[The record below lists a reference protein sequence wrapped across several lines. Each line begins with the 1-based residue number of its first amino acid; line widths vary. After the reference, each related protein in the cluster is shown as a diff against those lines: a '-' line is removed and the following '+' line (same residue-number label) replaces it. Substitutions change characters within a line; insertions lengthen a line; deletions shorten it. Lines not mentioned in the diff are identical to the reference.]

1 MSSWDEDLLRQLQA
15 YIEGRVTERKEEFV
29 RQFAEQMAAVFAAG
43 YVFAGKQLPDPS
55 QSFVLGTEQLE
66 PVIAELGPVLD
77 ETFSALSAELTGI
90 VEQGI
95 REGSSYGQ
103 VIGQLKTKIESGWG
117 DRISF
122 HRSGQTR
129 RYVAVQ
135 PDGSLKWATKTIT
148 KNVTMPVDAY
158 ALVLARTNMKRA
170 YARGHLSRYAQAG
183 CPGWVY
189 QAVHDEVTRPHHLAL
204 HGKVI
209 RSGSRE
215 EELALEVMGEPNCRC
230 RPRPW
235 FDDPAYDIA
244 PEKLQEEKREMATQ
258 RMEQDLADRA
268 AVYDPILA
276 AHPQNEAELQ
286 KLSRSVGAVI
296 RQDADLMFMARV
308 SGTTANAAGRKVTGM
323 LAENFYVRK
332 SDGEYSFVHAARH
345 MQSER
350 FGLPDVLNAVN
361 SGNIVLDDDGE
372 NIAVLE
378 LGDKRLLAVPL
389 ASDADKYGEVV
400 TAFVPSKAR
409 ADKLRAAPKS
419 AYKREN
425 IWVFKRRD

>member
-1 MSSWDEDLLRQLQA
+1 MSSWDEEVLRQLQA
-15 YIEGRVTERKEEFV
+15 YIDGRVTERKEEFV
-29 RQFAEQMAAVFAAG
+29 RRLAAQMAAAFAAG

-55 QSFVLGTEQLE
+55 QSMVLGTEQLE

-77 ETFSALSAELTGI
+77 ETFAALSGELTGI
-90 VEQGI
+90 IEQGI
-95 REGSSYGQ
+95 RTGSSYEQ
-103 VIGQLKTKIESGWG
+103 VIAQLKTKIQIDWG

-122 HRSGQTR
+122 HRRGQTR

-158 ALVLARTNMKRA
+158 AMVLARTNMKRA

-215 EELALEVMGEPNCRC
+215 EELALQVMGEPNCRC

-235 FDDPAYDIA
+235 FDDPSYDIA

-258 RMEQDLADRA
+258 RMEIDLVNRQ
-268 AVYDPILA
+268 AVYDPVLA
-276 AHPQNEAELQ
+276 AHPRSEAELQ
-286 KLSRSVGAVI
+286 KLSRSVGAAI
-296 RQDADLMFMARV
+296 RKDTDLMFMARV
-308 SGTTANAAGRKVTGM
+308 SGITANAAGRKVTGM

-361 SGNIVLDDDGE
+361 CGDIILDDDGE
-372 NIAVLE
+372 NIALSE
-378 LGDKRLLAVPL
+378 LADGRLLAVPL
-389 ASDADKYGEVV
+389 ASDTDKYGEVV
-400 TAFVPSKAR
+400 TAFVLSKTR
-409 ADKLRAAPKS
+409 ADKLRTAPKS

-425 IWVFKRRD
+425 IWMFQRRR

>member
-1 MSSWDEDLLRQLQA
+1 
-15 YIEGRVTERKEEFV
+15 
-29 RQFAEQMAAVFAAG
+29 
-43 YVFAGKQLPDPS
+43 
-55 QSFVLGTEQLE
+55 
-66 PVIAELGPVLD
+66 
-77 ETFSALSAELTGI
+77 
-90 VEQGI
+90 
-95 REGSSYGQ
+95 
-103 VIGQLKTKIESGWG
+103 
-117 DRISF
+117 
-122 HRSGQTR
+122 
-129 RYVAVQ
+129 
-135 PDGSLKWATKTIT
+135 
-148 KNVTMPVDAY
+148 MPVDAY

-296 RQDADLMFMARV
+296 RQNADLMFMARV

-332 SDGEYSFVHAARH
+332 SDGEYSFIHAARH
-345 MQSER
+345 MQSDR
-350 FGLPDVLNAVN
+350 FRFPDVLKAVN
-361 SGNIVLDDDGE
+361 SGDIVTYRGKDQA
-372 NIAVLE
+372 ILE
-378 LGDKRLLAVPL
+378 LGDGRLLAVPL
-389 ASDADKYGEVV
+389 ASDTDKYGKIV
-400 TAFVPSKAR
+400 TAFVLSKAR

-419 AYKREN
+419 AYKRDT
-425 IWVFKRRD
+425 IWMFKRRD

>member
-1 MSSWDEDLLRQLQA
+1 MSSWDDDLLRQLQA

-95 REGSSYGQ
+95 REGSSYEQ

-230 RPRPW
+230 RPPW
-235 FDDPAYDIA
+235 
-244 PEKLQEEKREMATQ
+244 
-258 RMEQDLADRA
+258 
-268 AVYDPILA
+268 
-276 AHPQNEAELQ
+276 
-286 KLSRSVGAVI
+286 
-296 RQDADLMFMARV
+296 
-308 SGTTANAAGRKVTGM
+308 
-323 LAENFYVRK
+323 
-332 SDGEYSFVHAARH
+332 AARWK
-345 MQSER
+345 
-350 FGLPDVLNAVN
+350 PWC
-361 SGNIVLDDDGE
+361 SGWW
-372 NIAVLE
+372 
-378 LGDKRLLAVPL
+378 KRMKRPL
-389 ASDADKYGEVV
+389 CW
-400 TAFVPSKAR
+400 
-409 ADKLRAAPKS
+409 
-419 AYKREN
+419 
-425 IWVFKRRD
+425 I

>member
-1 MSSWDEDLLRQLQA
+1 MSSLDEEVLRQLQA

-29 RQFAEQMAAVFAAG
+29 RRLAAQMAAAFAAG
-43 YVFAGKQLPDPS
+43 YVFAGKQLLDPS
-55 QSFVLGTEQLE
+55 QSMVLGTEQLE

-77 ETFSALSAELTGI
+77 ETFAALSGELTGI
-90 VEQGI
+90 IEQGI
-95 REGSSYGQ
+95 RTGSSYEQ
-103 VIGQLKTKIESGWG
+103 VIAQLKTKIQTDWG

-122 HRSGQTR
+122 HRRGQTR

-158 ALVLARTNMKRA
+158 AMVLARTNMKRA

-209 RSGSRE
+209 RYGSRE
-215 EELALEVMGEPNCRC
+215 EELALQVMGEPNCRC

-235 FDDPAYDIA
+235 FDDPSYDIA

-258 RMEQDLADRA
+258 RMEIDLVNRL
-268 AVYDPILA
+268 AVYDPVLA
-276 AHPQNEAELQ
+276 AHPRSEAELQ
-286 KLSRSVGAVI
+286 KLSRSVGAAI
-296 RQDADLMFMARV
+296 RKDTDLMFMARV
-308 SGTTANAAGRKVTGM
+308 SGITANAAGRKVTGM

-332 SDGEYSFVHAARH
+332 SDGEYSFVHALQKH
-345 MQSER
+345 TDVSMQDILTTLNCGEIVTFR
-350 FGLPDVLNAVN
+350 GQNQAILDMPD
-361 SGNIVLDDDGE
+361 G
-372 NIAVLE
+372 
-378 LGDKRLLAVPL
+378 RLLVVPL
-389 ASDADKYGEVV
+389 TTDNPERYGAAA
-400 TAFVPSKAR
+400 TAFIADPAR
-409 ADKLRAAPKS
+409 EKELRTAPKS
-419 AYKREN
+419 DYVRN
-425 IWVFKRRD
+425 SIWVFRKGRA

>member
-1 MSSWDEDLLRQLQA
+1 MSSWDEEVLRQLQA
-15 YIEGRVTERKEEFV
+15 YIDGRVTERKEEFV
-29 RQFAEQMAAVFAAG
+29 RRLAAQMAAAFAAG

-55 QSFVLGTEQLE
+55 QSMVLGTEQLE

-77 ETFSALSAELTGI
+77 ETFAALSGELTGI
-90 VEQGI
+90 IEQGI
-95 REGSSYGQ
+95 RTGSSYEQ
-103 VIGQLKTKIESGWG
+103 VIAQLKTKIQTDWG
-117 DRISF
+117 ERISF
-122 HRSGQTR
+122 HRRGQTR

-158 ALVLARTNMKRA
+158 AMVLARTNMKRA

-215 EELALEVMGEPNCRC
+215 EELALQVMGEPNCRC

-235 FDDPAYDIA
+235 FDDPSYDIA

-258 RMEQDLADRA
+258 RMEIDLVNRL
-268 AVYDPILA
+268 AVYDPVLA
-276 AHPQNEAELQ
+276 AHPRSEAELQ
-286 KLSRSVGAVI
+286 KLSRSVGAAI
-296 RQDADLMFMARV
+296 RKDTDLMFMARV
-308 SGTTANAAGRKVTGM
+308 SGITANAAGRKVTGM

-332 SDGEYSFVHAARH
+332 SDGEYSFVHALQKH
-345 MQSER
+345 TDVSMQDILTTLNCGEIVTFR
-350 FGLPDVLNAVN
+350 GQNQAILDLPD
-361 SGNIVLDDDGE
+361 G
-372 NIAVLE
+372 
-378 LGDKRLLAVPL
+378 RLLVVPL
-389 ASDADKYGEVV
+389 TTDNPERYGAAA
-400 TAFVPSKAR
+400 TAFIADPAR
-409 ADKLRAAPKS
+409 EKELRTAPKS
-419 AYKREN
+419 DYVRN
-425 IWVFKRRD
+425 SIWVFRKGRA